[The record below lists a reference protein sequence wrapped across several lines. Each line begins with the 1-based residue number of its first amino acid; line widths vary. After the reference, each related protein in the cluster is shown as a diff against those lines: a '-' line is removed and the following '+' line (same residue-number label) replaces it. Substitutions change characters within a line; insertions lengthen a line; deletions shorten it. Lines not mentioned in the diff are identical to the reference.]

1 MKKSNFKRQLI
12 LILCSSIGL
21 IFTTNLITVNAQNNL
36 TLKEENKL
44 NKCSYNL
51 ESLGN
56 QLVKDIPSYGNRI
69 IQKNSKLSRDIAP
82 IPIFII
88 IASKPEFKPLPLH
101 QSQYQGGNNQ
111 DVKQIFFTTLERQY
125 MSENKIIETQN
136 YHHLLLTE
144 TTQGWRIVMVFSRF
158 GSSNPQNLPTPPK
171 DTTNS
176 IIGQAIKLWLRDCRA
191 GVK

>member
-1 MKKSNFKRQLI
+1 MKKSNFKQQLI

-21 IFTTNLITVNAQNNL
+21 IFTTNLVTVNAQNNPQ
-36 TLKEENKL
+36 LKEENKL
-44 NKCSYNL
+44 NKCSYDL
-51 ESLGN
+51 ELLGN
-56 QLVKDIPSYGNRI
+56 RLVKDIPSYGNRI
-69 IQKNSKLSRDIAP
+69 IQKSSKLSREISP

-125 MSENKIIETQN
+125 MSEDKIIETQN

-191 GVK
+191 GVI